1 MDNQNENKRKN
12 KIKFMT
18 LAGIS
23 ALTILGGTLAYFT
36 TSDSIANTFKTAKY
50 EAQVVETFTSPTNW
64 TPGTTTSKTIT
75 AKNNGNIPMAVRAS
89 YTESWVSENGD
100 ELPLKDSNNNV
111 ASIIN
116 FNSGWTKDSDGYYY
130 YGSKSSL
137 TRLES
142 GNTSTSFISGVTFNP
157 NIQAI
162 LRKTTSADGKTITYS
177 SDGNGYDGATYTL
190 TITMETIQYD
200 QASSVWN

>member
-12 KIKFMT
+12 KIKFMA

-64 TPGTTTSKTIT
+64 TPGTTTSKTIN

-111 ASIIN
+111 AFIIN

>member
-1 MDNQNENKRKN
+1 MASICGNCFGTKGDSPVCPYCGYNEVADHER
-12 KIKFMT
+12 FPT
-18 LAGIS
+18 ALPCGI
-23 ALTILGGTLAYFT
+23 
-36 TSDSIANTFKTAKY
+36 D
-50 EAQVVETFTSPTNW
+50 
-64 TPGTTTSKTIT
+64 
-75 AKNNGNIPMAVRAS
+75 S